1 MNYKNIIIF
10 IHLPKQEMSE
20 LENDIVDSTDVEY
33 TNQDMP
39 DSFEYDEV
47 VKMKGSLDKATS
59 NYVLPWKEMLKKY
72 GVKTF
77 AELESK
83 LSQEK
88 ENFVTKDTLELERF
102 LDKNSDLSDKRDDLL
117 ETAKALQALPKNK
130 DKPLREVLELA
141 SKTLKVEEEH
151 QVSQEKLKKSR
162 VSDWDSFSDS
172 GTISKA
178 DLIRIAS
185 SNPNKYAEISNKME
199 KWLIKVVE

>member
-1 MNYKNIIIF
+1 
-10 IHLPKQEMSE
+10 
-20 LENDIVDSTDVEY
+20 
-33 TNQDMP
+33 
-39 DSFEYDEV
+39 
-47 VKMKGSLDKATS
+47 
-59 NYVLPWKEMLKKY
+59 MLKKY

-130 DKPLREVLELA
+130 DKSLREVLELA
-141 SKTLKVEEEH
+141 SKTIKVEEEH

-162 VSDWDSFSDS
+162 VSDGD
-172 GTISKA
+172 
-178 DLIRIAS
+178 
-185 SNPNKYAEISNKME
+185 
-199 KWLIKVVE
+199 

>member
-1 MNYKNIIIF
+1 
-10 IHLPKQEMSE
+10 MSE
-20 LENDIVDSTDVEY
+20 LENDIVETADADT
-33 TNQDMP
+33 TNQD
-39 DSFEYDEV
+39 DSAEV
-47 VKMKGSLDKATS
+47 TIDDYNKAKESLDKATS
-59 NYVLPWKEMLKKY
+59 NYVLPWKDLLKKY

-88 ENFVTKDTLELERF
+88 DNFITKDAHELERF
-102 LDKNSDLSDKRDDLL
+102 LDKAPDLAEKRDELL
-117 ETAKALQALPKNK
+117 EVAKALQALPKNK
-130 DKPLREVLELA
+130 EKSLREMLDLA

-151 QVSQEKLKKSR
+151 QVNQEKLKKSR

-178 DLIRIAS
+178 DLIKIAS
-185 SNPNKYAEISNKME
+185 SNPSKYAEISNKME

>member
-1 MNYKNIIIF
+1 
-10 IHLPKQEMSE
+10 MSE
-20 LENDIVDSTDVEY
+20 LEQDDIVDSTDVDD
-33 TNQDMP
+33 TNQDY
-39 DSFEYDEV
+39 SALTEEQALWW
-47 VKMKGSLDKATS
+47 KESLDKATS

-88 ENFVTKDTLELERF
+88 ENFITKESHE
-102 LDKNSDLSDKRDDLL
+102 LDKFLTKNEEYSDKSEELL
-117 ETAKALQALPKNK
+117 ATAKALQSVPKYK
-130 DKPLREVLELA
+130 DKSLQELLA
-141 SKTLKVEEEH
+141 LSAKTLKVEEEH

-185 SNPNKYAEISNKME
+185 SNPSKYAEISNKME

>member
-1 MNYKNIIIF
+1 
-10 IHLPKQEMSE
+10 MSE
-20 LENDIVDSTDVEY
+20 LEQDDIVETTDVDT
-33 TNQDMP
+33 TNQDY
-39 DSFEYDEV
+39 STLTEEQALWW
-47 VKMKGSLDKATS
+47 KESLDKATS

-72 GVKTF
+72 WVKTF
-77 AELESK
+77 AELDQK

-88 ENFVTKDTLELERF
+88 ENFITKDAHELERF
-102 LDKNSDLSDKRDDLL
+102 LDKAPDLVDKRDELL
-117 ETAKALQALPKNK
+117 ETAKALQSLPKNK
-130 DKPLREVLELA
+130 EKSLREMLDLA

-178 DLIRIAS
+178 DYIKIAS
-185 SNPNKYAEISNKME
+185 SNQSKYAELSNKIE

>member
-1 MNYKNIIIF
+1 
-10 IHLPKQEMSE
+10 MSE
-20 LENDIVDSTDVEY
+20 LEQDDIVDSTNVDD
-33 TNQDMP
+33 TNQA
-39 DSFEYDEV
+39 DSPEV
-47 VKMKGSLDKATS
+47 TIDDYNRAKESLDKATS

-130 DKPLREVLELA
+130 DKSLREVLELA
-141 SKTLKVEEEH
+141 SKTIKVEEEH

-162 VSDWDSFSDS
+162 VSDGDWFSESSSYTKSDLERLATTNPD
-172 GTISKA
+172 GYAKA
-178 DLIRIAS
+178 IDRIEKGKA
-185 SNPNKYAEISNKME
+185 KYAN
-199 KWLIKVVE
+199 

>member
-1 MNYKNIIIF
+1 
-10 IHLPKQEMSE
+10 MSE
-20 LENDIVDSTDVEY
+20 LDDEVDVDSTDVDVETTTADDWPTIEDY
-33 TNQDMP
+33 TRTK
-39 DSFEYDEV
+39 E
-47 VKMKGSLDKATS
+47 SLDKATS
-59 NYVLPWKEMLKKY
+59 KYVLPWKEMLKKY

-88 ENFVTKDTLELERF
+88 ENFITKESHE
-102 LDKNSDLSDKRDDLL
+102 LDKFLTKNEEYSDKSEELL
-117 ETAKALQALPKNK
+117 ATAKALQSVPKYK
-130 DKPLREVLELA
+130 DKSLQELLA
-141 SKTLKVEEEH
+141 LSAKTLKVEEEH

-185 SNPNKYAEISNKME
+185 SNPSKYAEISNKME

>member
-1 MNYKNIIIF
+1 
-10 IHLPKQEMSE
+10 MSE
-20 LENDIVDSTDVEY
+20 LEQDDIVETADADP
-33 TNQDMP
+33 TNQD
-39 DSFEYDEV
+39 DSAEV
-47 VKMKGSLDKATS
+47 TIDDYNKAKESLDKATS
-59 NYVLPWKEMLKKY
+59 NYVLPWKDLLKKY

-77 AELESK
+77 VELESK

-88 ENFVTKDTLELERF
+88 ENFITKESHE
-102 LDKNSDLSDKRDDLL
+102 LDKFLTKNEEYSDKSEELL
-117 ETAKALQALPKNK
+117 ATAKALQSVPKYK
-130 DKPLREVLELA
+130 DKTLQELLA
-141 SKTLKVEEEH
+141 LSAKTLKVEEEH

-185 SNPNKYAEISNKME
+185 SNPSKYAEISNKME

>member
-1 MNYKNIIIF
+1 
-10 IHLPKQEMSE
+10 MSE
-20 LENDIVDSTDVEY
+20 LENDIVTESQDED
-33 TNQDMP
+33 TNQDY
-39 DSFEYDEV
+39 SQLTEEQALWW
-47 VKMKGSLDKATS
+47 KESLDKATS
-59 NYVLPWKEMLKKY
+59 NYVLPWKEILKKY

-172 GTISKA
+172 STISKA

-185 SNPNKYAEISNKME
+185 SNPSKYAEISNKME
-199 KWLIKVVE
+199 KWTIRVVE